1 MSLVKLIE
9 PPCTA
14 RYARWCERSAAIDRL
29 LLDYMMTIS
38 VVSFMTIM
46 RKSVAKDAAL
56 YLVSVTQ
63 ENNRKE

>member
-1 MSLVKLIE
+1 
-9 PPCTA
+9 
-14 RYARWCERSAAIDRL
+14 
-29 LLDYMMTIS
+29 MMTIS

-46 RKSVAKDAAL
+46 RKSVAREAAL

>member
-1 MSLVKLIE
+1 
-9 PPCTA
+9 
-14 RYARWCERSAAIDRL
+14 
-29 LLDYMMTIS
+29 MMTIS

-46 RKSVAKDAAL
+46 RKSVAKDAVL